1 MLKLTKYVLLKA
13 SWEQSASL
21 SLSVGEGLSGF
32 PGLSP
37 IPADKLTTMCNCSE
51 EGHPPGIKPHNSPN
65 DRNCKTKILSFLYS
79 SYILWQ
85 KRKTLNDN
93 NIKTLIIK

>member
-1 MLKLTKYVLLKA
+1 MNSSLALSNLLTLTKYVLLKA
-13 SWEQSASL
+13 SCEQSASL

-65 DRNCKTKILSFLYS
+65 DRNCKTKFGFSFCEITDLHLRS
-79 SYILWQ
+79 S
-85 KRKTLNDN
+85 TVH
-93 NIKTLIIK
+93 